1 MTKRPKEKLTLAAA
15 AAAVG
20 LIAGS
25 AVAQELVRSD
35 ATIPYREGNYILL
48 KPTDERNPLTEIIS
62 GNEFRTAE
70 TREQNADEFQNPGY
84 LLVEEGAALWET
96 AEGTENKSCAE
107 CHGDASE
114 SMAGVG
120 AHYPKW
126 NAALGKPLTVEE
138 RVNLCRKENMGAE
151 PWKWESGQM
160 LSMVSFVKNQ
170 SLGEPMKLDYS
181 EGDMEAW
188 RAKGEELY
196 YTRVGQLD
204 MACSNCHED
213 NYGKFIR
220 ADMLSQGQINGFPTY
235 RFKWQGVGSLH
246 RRFKGCMENIRA
258 TPFERG
264 SDEFVALEVYL
275 SWRGEGLPL
284 ESPSVRN

>member
-1 MTKRPKEKLTLAAA
+1 MIKNVSSKLSFAASLLAL
-15 AAAVG
+15 G
-20 LIAGS
+20 LIAGT
-25 AVAQELVRSD
+25 AAAQELVRSD
-35 ATIPYREGNYILL
+35 VTIPYREGNYVSI
-48 KPTDERNPLTEIIS
+48 KPAHPENPLSEVIS

-84 LLVEEGAALWET
+84 LLVEEGARLWEM
-96 AEGTENKSCAE
+96 ADGTETKACAD
-107 CHGDASE
+107 CHGDAAD
-114 SMAGVG
+114 SMSGVG
-120 AHYPKW
+120 ASYPKW
-126 NAALGKPLTVEE
+126 DEKAGQPLALQQ
-138 RVNLCRKENMGAE
+138 RINSCRENNMGAE
-151 PWKWESGQM
+151 AWDWESGDM

-170 SLGEPMKLDYS
+170 SLGQPMKLDFS
-181 EGDMEAW
+181 QGDMETW
-188 RAKGEELY
+188 RKKGEELY

-213 NYGKFIR
+213 NYGNFIR

-246 RRFKGCMENIRA
+246 RRFVGCMRNIRA
-258 TPFERG
+258 EPYKRG
-264 SDEFVALEVYL
+264 SDEYVALEVYL